1 MNTTQ
6 LALLP
11 NIEVDG
17 SDPSNDENYTPEDY
31 VNYFR
36 DFVGYFDLDP
46 FSCAAANETVQASTY
61 WTKEDDALTK
71 DWSKFDH
78 KWCNPPYSDMDRCI
92 AKILTYKHRGHTFVL
107 TNSNTDSDWY
117 QQAVRATKH
126 NGAYML
132 FNKRI
137 EFINSKRILRK
148 QQTGKGSGNSKGQTL
163 FYYGDLV
170 TDFADYANVLG
181 IVSKSL

>member
-1 MNTTQ
+1 MITQ

-11 NIEVDG
+11 NIYNDN
-17 SDPSNDENYTPEDY
+17 SDPHNDDNFTPSDY
-31 VNYFR
+31 VDYFR
-36 DFVGYFDLDP
+36 EFVGYFDLDP

-61 WTKEDDALTK
+61 WTKEDDALSK
-71 DWSKFDH
+71 IWSKYQH

-92 AKILTYKHRGHTFVL
+92 AKILTYKHIGHTFVL

-117 QQAVRATKH
+117 QSAVKATKE
-126 NGAYML
+126 NGAYLL

-148 QQTGKGSGNSKGQTL
+148 QQTGKGSGNNKGQTL
-163 FYYGDLV
+163 FYYGNLANE
-170 TDFADYANVLG
+170 FADYAKVLG
-181 IVSKSL
+181 VVSRAL